1 MAVAAAVAAVAAA
14 AAVAA
19 VADASAVAAAVVPEL
34 PLSAVSIVPPSRRRR
49 LWLQLP
55 FVHTA
60 AHGFL

>member
-1 MAVAAAVAAVAAA
+1 MAVAAA

-34 PLSAVSIVPPSRRRR
+34 PLSAVSIVPPSRRR